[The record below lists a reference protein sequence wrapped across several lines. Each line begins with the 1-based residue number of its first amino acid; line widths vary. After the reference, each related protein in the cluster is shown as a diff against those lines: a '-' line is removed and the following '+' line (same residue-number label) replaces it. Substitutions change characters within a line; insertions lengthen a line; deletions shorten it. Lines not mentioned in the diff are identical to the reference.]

1 MAEDEL
7 ISRSFSWARLHKL
20 LRPDWTPLLLIGGV
34 ALLYWLKLPSDA
46 WFLLLALFVLLGFR
60 RIERRLDA
68 VQLRLAHMHDRLDAL
83 AGIEPQ
89 HHIEAELDARP

>member
-1 MAEDEL
+1 MAEDEF
-7 ISRSFSWARLHKL
+7 ISRSFSWARLYKL

-46 WFLLLALFVLLGFR
+46 WFLLLALFVLLGFH
-60 RIERRLDA
+60 RIARRLDA
-68 VQLRLAHMHDRLDAL
+68 VQLRLAVMYDRLDAL

-89 HHIEAELDARP
+89 HHIEAEADAR